1 VADRVVSAVLVREE
15 ERVQRQVYYAGKT
28 LLDAETRY
36 LRVKTM
42 ALALVTASRKL
53 RAYF

>member
-1 VADRVVSAVLVREE
+1 VADRVVSEVLVREE
-15 ERVQRQVYYAGKT
+15 EGVQRQVYCAGKT

-36 LRVKTM
+36 LRVEKM
-42 ALALVTASRKL
+42 VLALVTASRKL

>member
-1 VADRVVSAVLVREE
+1 VADRAVSAVLVREE
-15 ERVQRQVYYAGKT
+15 EGVQHPVYYAGKA

-36 LRVKTM
+36 LRVERM
-42 ALALVTASRKL
+42 ALALVTASWKM